1 MSNDKARNIMKT
13 TIKIAVALT
22 TAMIVMGGVAA
33 FCDDTNNVWAVQP
46 ENLTPTGKVN
56 PTTTYYTNNLETV
69 TAIQQS
75 RAQQQGGCPKGGVVN
90 YQSGPD
96 IQIRPNKA
104 FQEQNPLV
112 SQQHLWDV
120 NPPQSP

>member
-1 MSNDKARNIMKT
+1 MKT
-13 TIKIAVALT
+13 TIKTTVVLT
-22 TAMIVMGGVAA
+22 VAMIAMGGVAA

-56 PTTTYYTNNLETV
+56 PTTTYYTNNLQSV

-75 RAQQQGGCPKGGVVN
+75 RVQQQGGCPKGAVIN
-90 YQSGPD
+90 SQSGPD

-120 NPPQSP
+120 VPPQSQ

>member
-1 MSNDKARNIMKT
+1 MKT
-13 TIKIAVALT
+13 TIKTAVALAAVT
-22 TAMIVMGGVAA
+22 IIMGGVAA

-56 PTTTYYTNNLETV
+56 PTTTYFTNNQQTV

-75 RAQQQGGCPKGGVVN
+75 RVQQQGGCPKGAVLIRQN
-90 YQSGPD
+90 GPD
-96 IQIRPNKA
+96 VQIRPNKA